1 MVFLFQLASA
11 GARCD
16 YGLYV
21 GASSENYSTVKDLAH
36 LAAGLKMYLNE
47 TFTTL
52 RLDEMSTWMKVTADS
67 CDDLKEQIAVRDLER
82 RNYVVFNFIFLAVR
96 NLEDRVS
103 FASDATRVS
112 GLLLY
117 FSRAS
122 STGPS

>member
-1 MVFLFQLASA
+1 M
-11 GARCD
+11 
-16 YGLYV
+16 
-21 GASSENYSTVKDLAH
+21 KDLAH

-82 RNYVVFNFIFLAVR
+82 RNYVVFNFIFLAAR

-103 FASDATRVS
+103 FASSATRVS

-122 STGPS
+122 SAGPS